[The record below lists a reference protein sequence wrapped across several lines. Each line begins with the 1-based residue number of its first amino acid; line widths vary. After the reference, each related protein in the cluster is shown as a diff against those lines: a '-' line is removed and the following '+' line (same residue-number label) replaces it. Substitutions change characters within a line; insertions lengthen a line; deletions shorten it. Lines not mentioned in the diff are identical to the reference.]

1 MKVNIL
7 FLCKIQKETVV
18 KNFKK
23 ELELL
28 RGQGH
33 LFF

>member
-1 MKVNIL
+1 MKANIL
-7 FLCKIQKETVV
+7 FLCKMQKETIV

-28 RGQGH
+28 RRQGH